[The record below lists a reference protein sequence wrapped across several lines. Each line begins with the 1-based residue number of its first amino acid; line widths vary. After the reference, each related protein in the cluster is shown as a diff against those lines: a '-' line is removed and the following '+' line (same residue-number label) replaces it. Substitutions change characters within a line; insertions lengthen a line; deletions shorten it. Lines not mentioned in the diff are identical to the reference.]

1 MVTNVL
7 RALWAEP
14 RPANPPA
21 RIPRDWALVAVL
33 TVWSVAE
40 AVLRDDLAPLPLVL
54 VAALVIIAP
63 LLWRRTHPL
72 GAVVVSFGALTVV
85 DLVRIGAGSEGG
97 LLMSTGAAL
106 VLAYALFRWGAGRE
120 AVIGLGVILVWLAV
134 TTVADPTSLA
144 DAVGAYAFFLFSA
157 ALGAAIRFHAG
168 ARIRDIDEA
177 KTREREQIARELHD
191 TVAHHVS
198 GIAIQAQAGRAVAAS
213 DPERAVEALV
223 TIEDAATRALIEM
236 RAMVGVLRAS
246 QDAEFAPQPSV
257 ADLER
262 LTSGVRGASAGP
274 GDPLRGARGPQPGRR
289 GRDLPPGPGVDHE
302 RSPARP
308 PRDAGHRG
316 RRRSRRGRAADRRRR
331 RSAEHGRRRHR
342 GIRPGGDAGTH
353 HAARRD
359 VPRGPDRR
367 PWLEGPGDVAP
378 NLDRTMSIRVLIA
391 DDQHIVRSGLTM
403 LLDAQPDIEVVGAAA
418 DGREAVH
425 LALQLRPDVGLFDVR
440 MPLMDG
446 IEATRHLAGPHVTDP
461 LPIVVIT
468 TFDLDEYV
476 FEALKAGARGFLLKD
491 AGPALLT
498 QAIRAAA
505 DGDALI
511 APSVT
516 VRLLAAFAH
525 SQPGPA
531 RQPLEPLTAR
541 EEEVLVPVAQGRTN
555 DEIAAELYIST
566 STVKAHLASLMRKL
580 GARNRVELAMWA
592 HETRRI

>member
-54 VAALVIIAP
+54 VAALVIVAP

-85 DLVRIGAGSEGG
+85 DLVRIVAGSEGG
-97 LLMSTGAAL
+97 LLTSTAAAL

-157 ALGAAIRFHAG
+157 ALGAAIRFHAS

-223 TIEDAATRALIEM
+223 TIEDAATRALLEM

-262 LTSGVRGASAGP
+262 LTSGAE
-274 GDPLRGARGPQPGRR
+274 ARPHVQVTLSGELE
-289 GRDLPPGPGVDHE
+289 DL
-302 RSPARP
+302 SPA
-308 PRDAGHRG
+308 
-316 RRRSRRGRAADRRRR
+316 
-331 RSAEHGRRRHR
+331 
-342 GIRPGGDAGTH
+342 
-353 HAARRD
+353 
-359 VPRGPDRR
+359 
-367 PWLEGPGDVAP
+367 
-378 NLDRTMSIRVLIA
+378 
-391 DDQHIVRSGLTM
+391 
-403 LLDAQPDIEVVGAAA
+403 VGAAIYRLAQESITNARRHARHATRVTVVVVGHAEGVRLTVDDDGAPSTA
-418 DGREAVH
+418 DGGIAGYG
-425 LALQLRPDVGLFDVR
+425 LVGMQERTTLLGGTF
-440 MPLMDG
+440 
-446 IEATRHLAGPHVTDP
+446 HAGPTADRGWRVQAT
-461 LPIVVIT
+461 LPRT
-468 TFDLDEYV
+468 W
-476 FEALKAGARGFLLKD
+476 
-491 AGPALLT
+491 
-498 QAIRAAA
+498 
-505 DGDALI
+505 
-511 APSVT
+511 
-516 VRLLAAFAH
+516 
-525 SQPGPA
+525 
-531 RQPLEPLTAR
+531 TAR
-541 EEEVLVPVAQGRTN
+541 
-555 DEIAAELYIST
+555 
-566 STVKAHLASLMRKL
+566 
-580 GARNRVELAMWA
+580 
-592 HETRRI
+592 